1 LKEGP
6 ETPRREFGEDTA
18 DVVELVKAGVHTAK
32 IADYLSRYAPDLS
45 PKFRTLVSEA
55 EAE

>member
-18 DVVELVKAGVHTAK
+18 DVVDVKAGVHTAK

-55 EAE
+55 E